1 MAEAW
6 DDLIR
11 ELARREQRGDWQE
24 LLAEILREAI
34 ATREHPGIYFA
45 AEPAGRVAKVVG
57 TGLAVWELV
66 QSWRD
71 AGKDDEALL
80 GMLPNLAR
88 WQLDAALGYY
98 KQHEA
103 EITGLIEDNR
113 RQSAE
118 DFRPLL
124 PGLIVE

>member
-6 DDLIR
+6 GDLIR

-34 ATREHPGIYFA
+34 TTREHPGIYFA

-80 GMLPNLAR
+80 GMLPNLAQ
-88 WQLDAALGYY
+88 WQLDAALGYD

-118 DFRPLL
+118 DLRPLL